1 MLKIQKITNL
11 QPTIAFSEYDFY
23 NQYKESFTASELGGL
38 YRALPWEELVKTT
51 GLKEKVL
58 GRDSHFPPSGKI
70 GLMVLKSYTG
80 LSDAMLIDNLNSNIH
95 YQLFCGV
102 RINPLNPLTND
113 KLVSQYRCE
122 IASLIDIERF
132 QQTLATYWKPYMEEL
147 SVCMTDATCY
157 ESYIRQ
163 PTPVKLLWESVLWL
177 HKQMCRLYK
186 SQGLHKPRT
195 KYDKQSKKYHAYCK
209 KRNPRKSQRKV
220 LTRSLL
226 HLLNKLIELTNHL
239 LSLRKKS
246 INLSAGFV
254 KRYPVIK
261 QIYAQQRL
269 HFEGKKVKHTIVSID
284 KPYIRPIVRGK
295 EKKKVEFGAK
305 VNLLQT
311 GGINFIEHFS
321 YEAFNEGIRLQSS
334 IIKHQQLFHRRVKQ
348 VAADAIYATNAN
360 RKYCSTRRIAT
371 SFVRKGRAGKDE
383 EQIALMRS
391 ILSKERSTRLEGSF
405 GTEKLFYNLQKV
417 KARCPDTEMLW
428 ILFGIHTANAVR
440 MIKKMNNMWIQSSA

>member
-1 MLKIQKITNL
+1 MLKIQKITDL
-11 QPTIAFSEYDFY
+11 EPTIAFSEYDFY
-23 NQYKESFTASELGGL
+23 SQYKESFASSELGGL
-38 YRALPWEELVKTT
+38 YRALPWEELVKTI
-51 GLKEKVL
+51 GLKESLL
-58 GRDSHFPPSGKI
+58 GRDSHFSPWGKI
-70 GLMVLKSYTG
+70 ALMVLKSYTG

-113 KLVSQYRCE
+113 KIVSQYRCE
-122 IASLIDIERF
+122 IASLVDLESF
-132 QQTLATYWKPYMEEL
+132 QQTLATYWKPYLEEL

-157 ESYIRQ
+157 ESYIRH
-163 PTPVKLLWESVLWL
+163 PTPVKLLWESIDWL
-177 HKQMCRLYK
+177 HQEMCILYK
-186 SQGLHKPRT
+186 SQGHHKPRT
-195 KYDKQSKKYHAYCK
+195 KYDKQSEKYHTYCK
-209 KRNPRKSQRKV
+209 KRKPRKSQRKV

-226 HLLNKLIELTNHL
+226 HLLNKLIGLTDHL
-239 LSLRKKS
+239 LSKEKENL
-246 INLSAGFV
+246 NLSARFL

-261 QIYAQQRL
+261 KINAQQHL

-321 YEAFNEGIRLQSS
+321 YEAFNEGTHLESS
-334 IIKHQQLFHRRVKQ
+334 IIKHQQLFHRRVKL

-360 RKYCSTRRIAT
+360 RKYCSKRRITT
-371 SFVRKGRAGKDE
+371 SFVRKGRPGKDE

-405 GTEKLFYNLQKV
+405 GTQKLFYNLQKV
-417 KARCPDTEMLW
+417 KARRPDTEMLW
-428 ILFGIHTANAVR
+428 ILFGIHTANAVS
-440 MIKKMNNMWIQSSA
+440 MIEKMNKAVIQSSA